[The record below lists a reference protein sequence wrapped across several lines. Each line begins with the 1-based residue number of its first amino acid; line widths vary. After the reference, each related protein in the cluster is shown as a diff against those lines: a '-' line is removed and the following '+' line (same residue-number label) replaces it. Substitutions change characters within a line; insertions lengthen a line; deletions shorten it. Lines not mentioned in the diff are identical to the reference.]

1 MRQPDFMSPGSL
13 SQHPISEVYS
23 AGHLSLRSFLVFA
36 GWRGQT
42 GNIDASGLHT
52 VSFAAS
58 LSCDVFVCLQHDA
71 EPMSPP
77 VSSSMARSQS
87 GPPDS
92 PGYEPRAHHM
102 LSCTAYAVSRADYE
116 REAAAEAAAHSDSG
130 ELGLGGA
137 PRQSMSP
144 KTEVPSLPRIGSRER
159 ALQLKPYRNF
169 CATNMLD
176 WSGVVD
182 AHPGQTILAFLLI
195 RHACSVQ

>member
-116 REAAAEAAAHSDSG
+116 REAAAEAAAHSAT
-130 ELGLGGA
+130 GA
-137 PRQSMSP
+137 AGAAGAAAASP
-144 KTEVPSLPRIGSRER
+144 SRPSHER
-159 ALQLKPYRNF
+159 SSSATSESAVAACRCWRACCWRTVTALAWHAS
-169 CATNMLD
+169 CA
-176 WSGVVD
+176 
-182 AHPGQTILAFLLI
+182 
-195 RHACSVQ
+195 